1 MRGFINKYG
10 GFFLGCSL
18 FLWIGY
24 NLFIEDLSPQKHKP
38 VVIPLLLATLLVV
51 QGFIPKEKIKQ
62 ITKKLELKRILILT
76 LLPPLVVVPMFVF
89 SRFIA
94 SIINGDMVFSGMSGL
109 SLSSFYHI
117 LETSILA
124 LGAVAFIAAFSLY
137 LLLPVLI
144 VFSIMM
150 LILEKKFKCHY
161 RILISLSPLLGG
173 LLVLLMIFLLD
184 GSFSKVLGYGGFYW
198 GVIVASPVS
207 VAIEQFLYKRKLRAG

>member
-10 GFFLGCSL
+10 GVFLGCSL

-24 NLFIEDLSPQKHKP
+24 NLFIEDLSPQKYKP

-109 SLSSFYHI
+109 TYHI
-117 LETSILA
+117 LEASFLA
-124 LGAVAFIAAFSLY
+124 LGGVAFIAVFSLY

-150 LILEKKFKCHY
+150 LILEKKCKCHY

-184 GSFSKVLGYGGFYW
+184 GGFSKVLEYGGFYW
-198 GVIVASPVS
+198 GIIVASPVS